1 MSLKG
6 QRVTYDSLESDKKIQ
21 DVTFKELA
29 IEYNNKTSKKFEEKD
44 LISFGLVNEEG
55 HLTITGSL
63 FCRRISSISIKSFLY
78 QMEWTYQGKW
88 SDGCLR

>member
-63 FCRRISSISIKSFLY
+63 FADGY
-78 QMEWTYQGKW
+78 QVYQ
-88 SDGCLR
+88 SRVF